1 MSKLLSSIATLFWI
15 IAGACNKLSSLLTTI
30 QVRILIKITLS
41 IDIQHAG
48 LHIRNI
54 FPFILD
60 THHGLEIH
68 LNFKKKIKKLAMFIL
83 KIELFTLICRLK
95 MSIDM

>member
-1 MSKLLSSIATLFWI
+1 MLGSILRTILPI
-15 IAGACNKLSSLLTTI
+15 VLNK
-30 QVRILIKITLS
+30 
-41 IDIQHAG
+41 QH
-48 LHIRNI
+48 
-54 FPFILD
+54 F
-60 THHGLEIH
+60 LEIH

>member
-1 MSKLLSSIATLFWI
+1 MSKLLSSITTLFWI
-15 IAGACNKLSSLLTTI
+15 IAGACNKLSSLLT